1 MTDKHNTLELNRRG
15 WNTISE
21 SYQRERRI
29 STDDVHYGP
38 MAPGERE
45 LGLLGDVR
53 GKQILEVGCGGG
65 QNAIMLA
72 KWGAVCTGVDPSD
85 AQLAHAGK
93 LAREHGV
100 EVRFVTGTAED
111 LGVFPAETFDLVLS
125 SFAFDYVAD
134 LQRAYSEIWRVL
146 KPGGPFVFCQ
156 SHPWFQAAGWT
167 LAGDPEAQEIG
178 NYAAWPIVEDWEWA
192 FESGASA
199 PFRDHLRPLA
209 QIVNQLIEAGFS
221 LERMVEQHY
230 EDVAGASPE
239 ELARLPYTY
248 LSVPESRE
256 YQVMR
261 KLPFTLLLKARKQ
274 GS

>member
-1 MTDKHNTLELNRRG
+1 MQERDTLELNRQG

-45 LGLLGDVR
+45 LGLLGGVR

-65 QNAIMLA
+65 QNAIVLT
-72 KWGAVCTGVDPSD
+72 KWGAVCAGVDPSD
-85 AQLAHAGK
+85 AQLAHARD

-100 EVRFVTGTAED
+100 EVQFVNGTAED
-111 LGVFPAETFDLVLS
+111 LSAFTAESFDLVLS
-125 SFAFDYVAD
+125 SFAFDYVID
-134 LQRAYSEIWRVL
+134 LQRAYQEVWRVL
-146 KPGGPFVFCQ
+146 RPEGIFVFCQ
-156 SHPWFQAAGWT
+156 SHPWFQATGWT
-167 LAGDPEAQEIG
+167 LLGDQEAPEVG
-178 NYAAWPIVEDWEWA
+178 DYAAWPIVEDWEWA

-199 PFRDHLRPLA
+199 SFRDHLRPLA
-209 QIVNQLIEAGFS
+209 QILNQLIEAGFS

-230 EDVAGASPE
+230 EDVTGASPE
-239 ELARLPYTY
+239 DLERLPYTY
-248 LSVPESRE
+248 TNDPDPRE
-256 YQVMR
+256 YQLMR

-274 GS
+274 RR